1 MSAGDTDGAVCVYKD
16 IFTVYKKTH
25 ILRSHQKHVL
35 RCITTSYKYLR
46 LSDGNHAPLQ
56 HSTFAKMMSVSYY
69 LFALIIISIDRSH
82 GYLKKNIR
90 HMSHSLGRHL
100 CAGEESGLS
109 QNQVQ
114 ISDDQVSRSL
124 IPKRKDTCKMFI
136 SGIIGTEPK
145 EAYLNNNHYVI
156 NFALAVTGHYD
167 SIHDWEKAKV

>member
-1 MSAGDTDGAVCVYKD
+1 MCIYRQFYYLQKNAHSSK
-16 IFTVYKKTH
+16 
-25 ILRSHQKHVL
+25 SPEKHVL

-69 LFALIIISIDRSH
+69 LFALIIISINRSH
-82 GYLKKNIR
+82 GYLKNNIR

-100 CAGEESGLS
+100 CASEESGLS

-167 SIHDWEKAKV
+167 SLHDWEKAKV

>member
-1 MSAGDTDGAVCVYKD
+1 MIGVSN
-16 IFTVYKKTH
+16 
-25 ILRSHQKHVL
+25 
-35 RCITTSYKYLR
+35 YL
-46 LSDGNHAPLQ
+46 L
-56 HSTFAKMMSVSYY
+56 
-69 LFALIIISIDRSH
+69 ALTIISVHSSH
-82 GYLKKNIR
+82 GYLKNDIR
-90 HMSHSLGRHL
+90 YMSHTLGRQIY
-100 CAGEESGLS
+100 AVDESGLS

-167 SIHDWEKAKV
+167 SIHDWEKAKVCYLRVLKKSFYKIIEPLPFECKKRQAYRFLLHRIT